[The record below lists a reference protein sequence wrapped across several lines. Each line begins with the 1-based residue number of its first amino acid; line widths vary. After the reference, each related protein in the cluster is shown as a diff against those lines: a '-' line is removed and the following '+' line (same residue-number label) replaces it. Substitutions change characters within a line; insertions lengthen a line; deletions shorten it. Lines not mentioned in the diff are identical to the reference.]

1 MMGFYLGGLEMNLAL
16 FVYIAG
22 IIDSVL
28 LLLHVFFTAIITT
41 IFFVFTFHEFFEA
54 KNDVGYPILD
64 RKENSYFNENIL
76 PKRLKAKRFILKYS
90 APTLII
96 LAVVIIL
103 LPNERTLYMIAGAY
117 ATEQIAKNERVN
129 KIGSDVLDIIEN
141 KLEDLKK

>member
-22 IIDSVL
+22 TINGVL
-28 LLLHVFFTAIITT
+28 ILLNLFFIAIVAVIS
-41 IFFVFTFHEFFEA
+41 FVFVCHEFFEA
-54 KNDVGYPILD
+54 KNDVGYPISG
-64 RKENSYFNENIL
+64 RAENSYFNENVL

-96 LAVVIIL
+96 LAVVITL

>member
-1 MMGFYLGGLEMNLAL
+1 MNLAL

-22 IIDSVL
+22 TIDSVL
-28 LLLHVFFTAIITT
+28 LLLHVFFIAIIVS

-54 KNDVGYPILD
+54 KNDVGYPISG

-96 LAVVIIL
+96 LAVVITL

-129 KIGSDVLDIIEN
+129 KIGSDVLDVIEN